1 VSKHRLVAELLDAVR
16 ASRAAVDQL
25 DEAACLALGIN
36 RTDGRCL
43 DVLDQEGPVTAG
55 RLAQRTGLSAAAV
68 TTAIDRLEHHGY
80 ARRVRDLQDR
90 RRVLVELTDLAR
102 ERSARIWGPLAADND
117 DLHRYTATDLELLI
131 DFHRRTQYADE
142 ERAAQVRELRF
153 QHGR

>member
-1 VSKHRLVAELLDAVR
+1 M
-16 ASRAAVDQL
+16 
-25 DEAACLALGIN
+25 GIN

-80 ARRVRDLQDR
+80 ARRARDSRDR

-117 DLHRYTATDLELLI
+117 DLHRYTAAELQLLI
-131 DFHRRTQYADE
+131 DFHRRTQHADE
-142 ERAAQVRELRF
+142 DRAAQVRHLRF
-153 QHGR
+153 